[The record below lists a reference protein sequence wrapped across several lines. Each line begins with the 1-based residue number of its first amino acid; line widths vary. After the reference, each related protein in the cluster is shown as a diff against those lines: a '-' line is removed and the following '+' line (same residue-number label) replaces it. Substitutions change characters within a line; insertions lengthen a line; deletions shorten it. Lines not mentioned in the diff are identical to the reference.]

1 MLSLRTAVAERYRAK
16 LLEIMTSPAI
26 LHITNGTAV
35 IPGMRSAGVQG
46 AIVPWED
53 ALHEGPVPLG
63 LNVAAMRDRRAEF
76 LASCGWAQ
84 AVELGRM
91 LAERDA
97 ALESAATRLDPA
109 GQESRA
115 RVDEIV
121 LWLEFDLYDQLQLL
135 QILERLPL
143 DGTPRVTAVPDDEY
157 LGHLTPERLAEIF
170 AARREITS
178 AERIAARDGWTA
190 FRSADP
196 RAIVDV
202 LPRVTVLRHM
212 PAALRR
218 HLEQFPSVA
227 NGLSRTEQQ
236 AMEAVASGVWRAG
249 DVFVQSHVRRE
260 DAFFMGDSTFLMH
273 IGALLRPPRPLLSTP
288 RGGARLTLD
297 DDLAITEDGMRVLEG
312 TLDRVRTCGIE
323 RWLGGV
329 QLSGTGP
336 VWRWDKQR
344 QSLRLG

>member
-1 MLSLRTAVAERYRAK
+1 
-16 LLEIMTSPAI
+16 MTSPSR
-26 LHITNGTAV
+26 LHLTNGTAV
-35 IPGMRSAGVQG
+35 IPGMRSAGIEG
-46 AIVPWED
+46 TIVPWED
-53 ALHEGPVPLG
+53 VLHEGPVPLG

-76 LASCGWAQ
+76 LASCGWGK
-84 AVELGRM
+84 AVALGRM
-91 LAERDA
+91 LADRDA
-97 ALESAATRLDPA
+97 ALESAVTRLDPA
-109 GQESRA
+109 RPESRT

-143 DGTPRVTAVPDDEY
+143 DGTPRVTAVPDAEY

-170 AARREITS
+170 AARREVTS
-178 AERIAARDGWTA
+178 AERIAARDAWTA
-190 FRSADP
+190 FRSPDP
-196 RAIVDV
+196 RSIVEV

-236 AMEAVASGVWRAG
+236 AMEAVANGVWRAG
-249 DVFVQSHVRRE
+249 DVFVQSHVNRE
-260 DAFFMGDSTFLMH
+260 DAFFMGDSTFLVH
-273 IGALLRPPRPLLSTP
+273 IGALLRPPRPLLSMP
-288 RGGARLTLD
+288 RGGVNLTPE
-297 DDLAITEDGMRVLEG
+297 DDLAITEDGVRVLEG
-312 TLDRVRTCGIE
+312 TLDRVRACGID

-336 VWRWDKQR
+336 VWRWDKEREQIR
-344 QSLRLG
+344 TL